1 MIDDITINFRSFENI
16 VSMKNIRRKYN
27 LTVDLSK
34 FTLNKKKKK
43 EWNCSVRLQPSLL
56 PNFEYIFIYLYIY
69 IYIYI

>member
-34 FTLNKKKKK
+34 LTLN
-43 EWNCSVRLQPSLL
+43 
-56 PNFEYIFIYLYIY
+56 
-69 IYIYI
+69 

>member
-16 VSMKNIRRKYN
+16 ASMENIRRKYN

-34 FTLNKKKKK
+34 FTLNKKKIL
-43 EWNCSVRLQPSLL
+43 SGIVLL
-56 PNFEYIFIYLYIY
+56 GFNQVCYQTLNIY

>member
-34 FTLNKKKKK
+34 FTLNKKKRV
-43 EWNCSVRLQPSLL
+43 EL
-56 PNFEYIFIYLYIY
+56 
-69 IYIYI
+69 